1 LFQVHKVGK
10 YSRANIKMSL
20 MVGQKIYYNV
30 KAKKVVDN
38 NINRVWFQ
46 QFKIGECRI
55 QILVFKADG
64 ERKIKNFL
72 S

>member
-1 LFQVHKVGK
+1 
-10 YSRANIKMSL
+10 